1 MALMTVDEMRE
12 QLPIFKYKSRSAVH
26 NFLRTREVQPVCRGE
41 KKHGKGSGQ
50 NIYDPKVVQAAYDKH
65 PIAGG
70 GKVKRCLSY
79 AQRKYK
85 KPSEID
91 DFEFGGNVP
100 FRNYMCPKYKECSD
114 NFVIES
120 FKKKR
125 WSRAELD
132 CSECE
137 MKDEVDPDWRLK

>member
-12 QLPIFKYKSRSAVH
+12 QLSIFKYKSRSAVH

-41 KKHGKGSGQ
+41 KKYGKGSGQ

-85 KPSEID
+85 KPSEVD
-91 DFEFGGNVP
+91 DFEFGVVKSALFAAEVYDDDIPVLDRMVVLCDDP
-100 FRNYMCPKYKECSD
+100 FVYRYSL
-114 NFVIES
+114 VG
-120 FKKKR
+120 
-125 WSRAELD
+125 
-132 CSECE
+132 
-137 MKDEVDPDWRLK
+137 